1 MAQTLILTFA
11 GSRKYPLKSKYLLT
25 AYGPAGVPRL
35 RDVGLDRNVLL
46 FTFAIA
52 MSRVLVGLLYGVS
65 AKDPLTFAGVSIM
78 LLVVALL
85 ACLIPARRATRV
97 DPIIALRTE

>member
-1 MAQTLILTFA
+1 
-11 GSRKYPLKSKYLLT
+11 
-25 AYGPAGVPRL
+25 V
-35 RDVGLDRNVLL
+35 
-46 FTFAIA
+46 
-52 MSRVLVGLLYGVS
+52 
-65 AKDPLTFAGVSIM
+65 